1 MELVNGR
8 SRLWKRKRRKNRVCR
23 CILNSIIRELNKE
36 MLIFDH
42 YSFIPFIFYI
52 HHHSFTISLFIISL
66 LPMFL
71 FFVNLNILVFL
82 SLCTLF
88 FVNLNILVFLSL
100 CPLFFLNLNILF
112 LMNLSNLF
120 FLNLFTLLFLC
131 LLLPQFIF
139 HQFQNILILNKLRI
153 LKYPIAIR
161 ILHRQY
167 FLNTKQ
173 C

>member
-1 MELVNGR
+1 
-8 SRLWKRKRRKNRVCR
+8 
-23 CILNSIIRELNKE
+23 

-66 LPMFL
+66 LLMYLQCLDLYTLLFISLCSL

-82 SLCTLF
+82 SLC
-88 FVNLNILVFLSL
+88 S
-100 CPLFFLNLNILF
+100 LFFLNLNILF
-112 LMNLSNLF
+112 FLSLCTLF
-120 FLNLFTLLFLC
+120 LLNLFTLLFLC
-131 LLLPQFIF
+131 LLFPQFIF

>member
-1 MELVNGR
+1 M
-8 SRLWKRKRRKNRVCR
+8 CR
-23 CILNSIIRELNKE
+23 CILNSIIIELNKE

-52 HHHSFTISLFIISL
+52 YHHSFTISLFIITRL
-66 LPMFL
+66 LMYL
-71 FFVNLNILVFL
+71 FFVNLNTLLFL

-100 CPLFFLNLNILF
+100 SNLFFLNLNILF
-112 LMNLSNLF
+112 LLNLSTLF
-120 FLNLFTLLFLC
+120 FLILFTLLFLC
-131 LLLPQFIF
+131 LLFPQFIF